1 MVLVVMAGVLAADAA
16 VREVKLNE
24 LPISYFEGTLL
35 LIHLD
40 HPCFGFLHGC
50 IHLLYDH
57 GGGFLP
63 LIADDGCHAKALFL
77 TVHCCASV
85 QPGYDA

>member
-1 MVLVVMAGVLAADAA
+1 MVLEVMAEVLAADAA

-24 LPISYFEGTLL
+24 LPIFYLEGTLL
-35 LIHLD
+35 LSHLD

-57 GGGFLP
+57 GGGFLQ

-77 TVHCCASV
+77 TVHCCASF
-85 QPGYDA
+85 PLGYDA

>member
-1 MVLVVMAGVLAADAA
+1 MVLVVMVGVLAADAA

-35 LIHLD
+35 LNHLD
-40 HPCFGFLHGC
+40 HPCFGFLHEC

-57 GGGFLP
+57 GDGFP
-63 LIADDGCHAKALFL
+63 RLIADDGCHAKALFS

-85 QPGYDA
+85 QLGYDA